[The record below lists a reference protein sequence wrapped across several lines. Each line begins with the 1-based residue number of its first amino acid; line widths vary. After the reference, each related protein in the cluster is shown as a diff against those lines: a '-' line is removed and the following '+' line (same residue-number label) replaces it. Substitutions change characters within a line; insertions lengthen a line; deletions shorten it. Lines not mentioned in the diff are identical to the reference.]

1 MFEFLPISFNG
12 EDPTYMTMLMTVLF
26 SFLLSG
32 MVVFTYDKTSRNVV
46 KPIHFMQAMVL
57 IAIVAAT
64 IMQAIGD
71 SVARGLGML
80 GALSIIRFRTTVRN
94 PRNIVFMFS
103 SLAVGIA
110 CGVYGFEIAF
120 IGTIGFCAVAFL
132 LRFTPFSKKE
142 NLVGTLKVTLPVE
155 SADLEKLQATLK
167 KYTADFQLMSYK
179 IIQSKKKRKIE
190 YVYKVKLP
198 QELSGSQLMV
208 QLDELEEVG
217 DVRLDFNT
225 ALVDLI

>member
-12 EDPTYMTMLMTVLF
+12 EDPTSTTLLMTVLF

-32 MVVFTYDKTSRNVV
+32 MIVFTYDKTSRNVV
-46 KPIHFMQAMVL
+46 KPIHFMQAMIL

-80 GALSIIRFRTTVRN
+80 GALSIIRFRTTIKN

-103 SLAVGIA
+103 ALAVGIA
-110 CGVYGFEIAF
+110 CGVYSFDIAF
-120 IGTIGFCAVAFL
+120 VGTLGFCIVAFL

-142 NLVGTLKVTLPVE
+142 NLVGTLKVILPIE
-155 SADLEKLQATLK
+155 SADLEKLQNILK
-167 KYTADFQLMSYK
+167 EHTTNFKLLSYK
-179 IIQSKKKRKIE
+179 IIQGKKKRKIE
-190 YVYKVKLP
+190 YVYEVKLP
-198 QELSGSQLMV
+198 EELLGNKLMI
-208 QLDELEEVG
+208 QLDNLEEAEEI
-217 DVRLDFNT
+217 RLDFAT